1 MEAHTGAVEAHTGT
15 VKPYPEDV
23 ENLILNLVW
32 PPLTHRIVFMW
43 LCLIEHNKFKKKSR
57 MLITSI

>member
-23 ENLILNLVW
+23 ENLTLNLVW
-32 PPLTHRIVFMW
+32 PLLTHPIVFYVVMFDRT
-43 LCLIEHNKFKKKSR
+43 K
-57 MLITSI
+57 